1 MVGMGLV
8 QVCPTYVTNYKL
20 VCLEPCKVD
29 DYLYDNHDTQE
40 LEHDG
45 NGEDIVATLMVGGHF
60 VVKAEAG
67 NFENAMF
74 WILVCIKMLH
84 GVIDNSMV
92 DFYGQEVFQ
101 GDQIVK
107 GK

>member
-1 MVGMGLV
+1 
-8 QVCPTYVTNYKL
+8 
-20 VCLEPCKVD
+20 LEPCTVD
-29 DYLYDNHDTQE
+29 DYLYNNYDTQE
-40 LEHDG
+40 LDYDG
-45 NGEDIVATLMVGGHF
+45 NGEDIVATLMVGDHF
-60 VVKAEAG
+60 VVEVGKFG
-67 NFENAMF
+67 NAMF
-74 WILVCIKMLH
+74 WILVCTKMLH

>member
-1 MVGMGLV
+1 MLGTCTVH
-8 QVCPTYVTNYKL
+8 
-20 VCLEPCKVD
+20 

-40 LEHDG
+40 LKHDG
-45 NGEDIVATLMVGGHF
+45 NGEDIVATLMVGDRF
-60 VVKAEAG
+60 VVKANTR

-74 WILVCIKMLH
+74 WILVCTKMLH